1 MVIMAV
7 GGSLFLSCLS
17 AAVAAVM
24 AAAIWAAS
32 AVAAVVAVA
41 APAAVITAAETTAAA
56 AVAAIRPAAAA
67 IKQKES
73 LFRKR
78 KGLFSCIFSIEKSTL
93 SMKRKYRPWEG
104 FHERLREK
112 NHGKCP
118 HGAGSGASARRKPG
132 IIIVQL
138 RFCVFDSRP
147 IFLTLSSFFFPINL
161 FFFFLT

>member
-1 MVIMAV
+1 MAV

-32 AVAAVVAVA
+32 AVAAVVAA
-41 APAAVITAAETTAAA
+41 LAAVIMAAETTAAA
-56 AVAAIRPAAAA
+56 AVAAISPAAAA

-132 IIIVQL
+132 ADLYRNRAHGAWDHDGGQQ
-138 RFCVFDSRP
+138 CGCSSDP
-147 IFLTLSSFFFPINL
+147 QAEYQCGGLSAAH
-161 FFFFLT
+161 